1 MGTTE
6 VTGTVVG
13 AFRDHADAQRAV
25 GALEQAGFSAD
36 HIGVL
41 RKGEKDGVHEVRDH
55 GKGAGTGVGT
65 GLIEGG
71 VLGAAAAFLLP
82 GVGPVIGAGILG
94 SIILGALTGG
104 ATGGIVGALTGVGV
118 RKDEAEHYSREFEAG
133 QVLVT
138 VRAPG
143 REAEAHQIIGR
154 YNGMSQFKGGLPAA
168 IDSPATS
175 DAPIADGREVDRP
188 LDDARIL
195 DTERRPE
202 TADTTDRAVEAERD
216 NR

>member
-1 MGTTE
+1 MGTDE
-6 VTGTVVG
+6 MTGTVVG

-25 GALEQAGFSAD
+25 GALEQAGFNAD

-41 RKGEKDGVHEVRDH
+41 RKGEEDGVHEVRDH
-55 GKGAGTGVGT
+55 GKGAGTGVAT
-65 GLIEGG
+65 GLVEGG

-94 SIILGALTGG
+94 TIILGALSGG

-154 YNGMSQFKGGLPAA
+154 NNGMSQFKGGAPAA
-168 IDSPATS
+168 MDSPATG
-175 DAPIADGREVDRP
+175 DAPIAD
-188 LDDARIL
+188 
-195 DTERRPE
+195 RRDE
-202 TADTTDRAVEAERD
+202 TADTTDRAVEAERH